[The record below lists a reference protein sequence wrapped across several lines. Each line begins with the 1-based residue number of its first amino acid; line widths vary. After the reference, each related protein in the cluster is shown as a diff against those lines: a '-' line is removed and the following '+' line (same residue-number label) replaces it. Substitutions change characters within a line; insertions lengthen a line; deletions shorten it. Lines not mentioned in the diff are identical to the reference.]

1 MDLTLNQQAISLAA
15 LMFLRGTPS
24 FESNLHNDE
33 RAALQLLKQAKAVVA
48 GLVNSSDAE
57 CAFCG
62 LYRGP
67 IFRTDEGLMVQ
78 CPDCGPFALD
88 PASQRNWRLDEEWLI
103 RKLRGALDISP
114 HAAAT
119 QIVDGVWDIGRYK
132 KRPVVLARRI
142 DLVERHGLRIFHGPE
157 PRSQSWVITPR
168 PLVRHPLEPL
178 AGTAT
183 WWQLEDRFALHGQV
197 LRLLDPDHGESVNIV
212 QESIPGM
219 AVHGPFSEDFG
230 WVHLEDWPHGPI
242 RLTDAQSRVFEAL
255 WQNRNRAQSSEF
267 IMRAAGLDSEK
278 PMDVFKLKAAN
289 RGDPVYEGPLHAYEQ
304 LVSRQRRLGVYKL
317 TWMGRNVPQTDL

>member
-33 RAALQLLKQAKAVVA
+33 RAALQLLKQTKAVVA

-88 PASQRNWRLDEEWLI
+88 PASQRSWRLDDEWLI

-168 PLVRHPLEPL
+168 PLIRHPLEPL

-183 WWQLEDRFALHGQV
+183 WWQLEDRFALHGLA
-197 LRLLDPDHGESVNIV
+197 LRLLDPDQVEKADALQDGIPSV
-212 QESIPGM
+212 
-219 AVHGPFSEDFG
+219 AVHGPFSEDFM
-230 WVHLEDWPHGPI
+230 WVHLADWPHGPI
-242 RLTDAQSRVFEAL
+242 RLTDAQGHLFAAL
-255 WQNRNRAQSSEF
+255 WKHRHQAQSAELL
-267 IMRAAGLDSEK
+267 MREAGLSSER
-278 PMDVFKLKAAN
+278 PIDVFKLKASN
-289 RGDPVYEGPLHAYEQ
+289 RGDPRYEGPMQ
-304 LVSRQRRLGVYKL
+304 VYKTL
-317 TWMGRNVPQTDL
+317 VIRQQRHGLYRLNSAELNA

>member
-1 MDLTLNQQAISLAA
+1 MELTPNQQAISLAA
-15 LMFLRGTPS
+15 LMFVRRSASL
-24 FESNLHNDE
+24 ECNLHDE
-33 RAALQLLKQAKAVVA
+33 EISALELLKQTKAVVP
-48 GLVNSSDAE
+48 GVVNSRDAA

-67 IFRTDEGLMVQ
+67 IFRTDDGLMVQ

-88 PASQRNWRLDEEWLI
+88 PASQRSWRLDDEWLI

-114 HAAAT
+114 HATAT
-119 QIVDGVWDIGRYK
+119 HIVDGVWDIGRYK

-183 WWQLEDRFALHGQV
+183 WWHLEDRFALHGLA
-197 LRLLDPDHGESVNIV
+197 LRLLDDDLAPVVDSSDTV
-212 QESIPGM
+212 IPVM
-219 AVHGPFSEDFG
+219 VHGPFSEDFM
-230 WVHLEDWPHGPI
+230 WVYLADWPHGPI
-242 RLTDAQSRVFEAL
+242 RLTEAQAKLFATLWKNQHQAQSA
-255 WQNRNRAQSSEF
+255 EF
-267 IMRAAGLDSEK
+267 LMREAGLASDR
-278 PMDVFKLKAAN
+278 PIDVFKLKASN
-289 RGDPVYEGPLHAYEQ
+289 RGDPVYEGPLQAYEQ
-304 LVSRQRRLGVYKL
+304 LVSRQRRNGLYRL
-317 TWMGRNVPQTDL
+317 IL